1 MHLRKSARI
10 AFNCT
15 NMIME
20 KYTQDLAVKGGRERG
35 QIRPRIK
42 EMIREEE
49 GSN

>member
-20 KYTQDLAVKGGRERG
+20 KYIQDLAVKGGEREAKLDQELKR
-35 QIRPRIK
+35 
-42 EMIREEE
+42 
-49 GSN
+49 

>member
-20 KYTQDLAVKGGRERG
+20 KYTQNLAVKRGERD
-35 QIRPRIK
+35 QIKPRIK

-49 GSN
+49 VSN